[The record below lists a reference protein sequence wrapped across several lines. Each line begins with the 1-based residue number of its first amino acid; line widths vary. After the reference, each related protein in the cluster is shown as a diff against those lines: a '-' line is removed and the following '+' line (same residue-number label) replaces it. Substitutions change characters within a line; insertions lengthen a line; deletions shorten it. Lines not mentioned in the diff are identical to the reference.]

1 MELTPRYGLVMSLVT
16 ARTWCSH
23 GKLCPGAFSIGT
35 KLKTRLVE
43 HCFTLITVGSI
54 KTREMEARTRQ
65 ICRTN
70 DWCANWDALESIAH
84 HWSALHLLV
93 DLGHQWNAELKNGE
107 EIASFF
113 FSDKKFLERVGRELC
128 LLVACDISEQI
139 SPCQMPLGL
148 LLLSQHPANQDW
160 QQRQPGRKSHG

>member
-16 ARTWCSH
+16 APTWCSH

-113 FSDKKFLERVGRELC
+113 FFFWQEVSWKSWPRTVSFGSMWYFWTNFSLPNAPGAAAAE
-128 LLVACDISEQI
+128 
-139 SPCQMPLGL
+139 
-148 LLLSQHPANQDW
+148 PA
-160 QQRQPGRKSHG
+160 PS